1 MPNWCE
7 NRLTIEAKSAADAD
21 FLISAFKDK
30 GNGER
35 DISFNSILPR
45 SKSLSIVHGSVTSM
59 AQEYLKAI
67 ESAKTPEKLKRVENE
82 WRIKTKNTVCHE
94 WNDSNE
100 AINFGEGYDAFV
112 KYAQTVAKNISEFGF
127 PTWHE
132 WSIKNWGTQWDASS
146 TQLTQH
152 GNMLIFEFKTAW
164 SAPTPI
170 FEYIAEHF
178 TDHIKS
184 MSVNCIE
191 EGCGYYLNEQYI

>member
-112 KYAQTVAKNISEFGF
+112 KYAQAVAKNISEFGF
-127 PTWHE
+127 PT
-132 WSIKNWGTQWDASS
+132 WDASS

-178 TDHIKS
+178 ADHIKS